1 MLKNLFWSWTC
12 HLPHCVFFMVVSLIS
27 GYSISY
33 KASILQ
39 LVNSDRQQ
47 RNTIVHRFAL
57 LETWSVKR
65 HAEKAQYITA
75 CLRHRVAVL
84 ACHQLRTFE
93 ELWNEKYNK
102 GGFRLSRFQS
112 YIKEECCSNMKCV
125 ASLKNPLRVFRKK
138 NIRGDARRSYTCPR
152 PNVFIKYCRA
162 SQLNMGIQS
171 FRSVFIYILHWILT
185 FFCNRVMNPTESI
198 QPFSQGTFWGRQ
210 QRGSFLKPGIIISGK
225 PILRATAVDRST
237 RWGKSFLIWWMS
249 PGSNFRVT
257 HRPGNGNKKRKWGIK

>member
-1 MLKNLFWSWTC
+1 MLSVHMMLWGCTNAQLVQVLEALLMLKNLFWSWTC

-171 FRSVFIYILHWILT
+171 FSNHFGLFLFT
-185 FFCNRVMNPTESI
+185 FYTESWL
-198 QPFSQGTFWGRQ
+198 FSVTGLWTPLKAFSHLARELSEA
-210 QRGSFLKPGIIISGK
+210 GSKGEAF
-225 PILRATAVDRST
+225 
-237 RWGKSFLIWWMS
+237 
-249 PGSNFRVT
+249 
-257 HRPGNGNKKRKWGIK
+257 